1 MFLNEIIFLLP
12 LFLIISEVYSKCEH
26 STTDDPFNKLSIQT
40 RISTKTSTKDDPFN
54 KLSTET
60 RTMLSTEFST
70 TTIPYGTCISYT
82 DYSHLYGSAFF
93 AQGHLVEYVIKL
105 SDVKNLQIFSNK
117 LQVNGFTV
125 SDIYGDVF
133 SFGDVSNTGNTEDII
148 NLENKEIVGINL
160 HGEDKINGIQF
171 LIYDLLDET
180 YSWTRYI
187 GNNYVL
193 WIYGINIE
201 EEVPLSKKPSDFKIT
216 KIYGKSDSHSI
227 KTLRVKYTYNIC
239 NPPKNPHS
247 LPPIP
252 TITTTAFPVTT
263 ILTTVLPDIPFGSC
277 LDLNGISKQF
287 GIADLRSYLYFKE
300 FNVNVADLS
309 RITIYKTKKPVGIS
323 FYYKNGDI
331 TTVGTDF
338 YKKNAINVDLE
349 NKIISSVNVIALDLV
364 FSLNF
369 LIYNPNTDK
378 YSWTFGYDDL
388 SSYFNVD
395 ARNNAPFSSNF
406 QITWISGT
414 AAPGFGI
421 SKMKFGY
428 SYTQC
433 NPAVPATTPNA
444 EIATSTQAL
453 ISTTPVII
461 STYYI

>member
-1 MFLNEIIFLLP
+1 LNEIIFLLP

-60 RTMLSTEFST
+60 RTIQTTEFST

-93 AQGHLVEYVIKL
+93 AQGRLVEYVIKL

-201 EEVPLSKKPSDFKIT
+201 EEVPLSNKPSDFKIT

-239 NPPKNPHS
+239 NPPKNQHS

-349 NKIISSVNVIALDLV
+349 NKIISCVNVIALDLV

-369 LIYNPNTDK
+369 LIYNPNTNK

-414 AAPGFGI
+414 AAPFFGI
-421 SKMKFGY
+421 SKLKFGY

-433 NPAVPATTPNA
+433 NPHVPLPVPSASMTTDLFFT
-444 EIATSTQAL
+444 TSHGL
-453 ISTTPVII
+453 I
-461 STYYI
+461 YE

>member
-1 MFLNEIIFLLP
+1 MLNKIIFIVS
-12 LFLIISEVYSKCEH
+12 FVLIISEVNSKCE
-26 STTDDPFNKLSIQT
+26 SIATDDPFNRQSTQT
-40 RISTKTSTKDDPFN
+40 REMS
-54 KLSTET
+54 ET
-60 RTMLSTEFST
+60 TIFI

-93 AQGHLVEYVIKL
+93 AQGRLVEYVIKL
-105 SDVKNLQIFSNK
+105 SEVKNLQIFSNK

-201 EEVPLSKKPSDFKIT
+201 EEVPLSNKPSDFKIT

-239 NPPKNPHS
+239 NPPKNQHS

-349 NKIISSVNVIALDLV
+349 NKIISSVNAIALDLV

-433 NPAVPATTPNA
+433 NPAVFATTPKV
-444 EIATSTQAL
+444 EIANTTQESATETL
-453 ISTTPVII
+453 FYTAV
-461 STYYI
+461 Y